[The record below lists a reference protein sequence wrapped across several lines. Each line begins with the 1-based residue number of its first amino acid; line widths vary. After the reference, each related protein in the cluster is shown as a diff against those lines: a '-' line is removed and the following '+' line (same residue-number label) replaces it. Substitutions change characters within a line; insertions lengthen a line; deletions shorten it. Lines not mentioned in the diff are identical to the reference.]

1 MRRALSFALA
11 LILLLSL
18 AVPALAAD
26 TEAKAATPKLTL
38 SADKGTL
45 SPGQE
50 VKVTLTLDQTLSG
63 LNNYQFNVLYDA
75 ARFELTGSTVGAAPT
90 EVSAPREDEQGKG
103 DCITVSGLSTEGQ
116 AVSLAAGTV
125 ATLTFTALE
134 AAELGEAEF
143 TVSVQAL
150 PAYADLSDVALD
162 VQSNAK
168 VTLEEP
174 AAVLLGVV
182 DGNGKITG
190 NDALLIG
197 RYVAKLTT
205 DLDLEAADVDGN
217 GKITG
222 NDALLV
228 GRYVAK
234 LITEFPVST
243 N

>member
-1 MRRALSFALA
+1 MRRALSFAMA
-11 LILLLSL
+11 LILLLAL
-18 AVPALAAD
+18 TIPALAAE
-26 TEAKAATPKLTL
+26 TEATTPKLTL
-38 SADKGTL
+38 SVDKDKV

-50 VKVTLTLDQTLSG
+50 VVVTLALDQTLSG

-90 EVSAPREDEQGKG
+90 VVSAPREDEQGKG

-125 ATLTFTALE
+125 ATLTFKALD
-134 AAELGEAEF
+134 AAELGETEF
-143 TVSVQAL
+143 SVSVQAM

-168 VTLEEP
+168 VTLEEA
-174 AAVLLGVV
+174 AAVLLGDV
-182 DGNGKITG
+182 DGNGKIAS
-190 NDALLIG
+190 NDALLIL

-205 DLDLEAADVDGN
+205 ELDLDAADVDGN
-217 GKITG
+217 GKVAS
-222 NDALLV
+222 NDALLIL
-228 GRYVAK
+228 RYVAK
-234 LITEFPVST
+234 LINEFPVGT

>member
-38 SADKGTL
+38 SADKDTL

-50 VKVTLTLDQTLSG
+50 VKVTLSLDQALSG

-90 EVSAPREDEQGKG
+90 AVSAPRKDEQGKG

-116 AVSLAAGTV
+116 AVALAAGTV
-125 ATLTFTALE
+125 ATLTFTAL
-134 AAELGEAEF
+134 
-143 TVSVQAL
+143 
-150 PAYADLSDVALD
+150 PAYADLETVALTVEND
-162 VQSNAK
+162 AK
-168 VTLEEP
+168 VTVAE
-174 AAVLLGVV
+174 AANVLLGDV

-205 DLDLEAADVDGN
+205 DLDLEAADVDGS

-234 LITEFPVST
+234 LITEFTKST